1 MRGPTVCC
9 VVCALPTATPRAERG
24 GRRPSSYTRGVPSL
38 DSAREPCVCRRSARA
53 VVLVDGVTARYVN
66 SQHLRLGLLD
76 TLGVSWHW
84 VMGRGAVGV
93 TTRDAHREIRMDKS
107 VSEEIRRRPAS
118 AARRRRPCKCIR
130 LLSSYRE
137 KKDAR
142 RRRHRSQCLW
152 TFVKGR

>member
-66 SQHLRLGLLD
+66 SQHLRLGLWSLGH
-76 TLGVSWHW
+76 TLTHRTLLVSLLAL
-84 VMGRGAVGV
+84 GRGAVGV

-107 VSEEIRRRPAS
+107 VSEETRRRPAS

-130 LLSSYRE
+130 LLSS
-137 KKDAR
+137 
-142 RRRHRSQCLW
+142 
-152 TFVKGR
+152 

>member
-66 SQHLRLGLLD
+66 SQHLRLVSCGLLD
-76 TLGVSWHW
+76 TLLLVSLLAL
-84 VMGRGAVGV
+84 GRGAVGV

-107 VSEEIRRRPAS
+107 VSRRPAS

-130 LLSSYRE
+130 LLSS
-137 KKDAR
+137 
-142 RRRHRSQCLW
+142 
-152 TFVKGR
+152 